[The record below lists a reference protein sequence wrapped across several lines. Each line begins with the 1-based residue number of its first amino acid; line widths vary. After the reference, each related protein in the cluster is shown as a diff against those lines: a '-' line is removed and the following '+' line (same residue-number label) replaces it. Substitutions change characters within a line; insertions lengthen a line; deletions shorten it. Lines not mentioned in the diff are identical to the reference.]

1 MRSACPTIS
10 TFWYSARPIC
20 WASASSAAS
29 ASALRV
35 ALSKSNS
42 VSSESVNGLAT
53 TMASRT
59 MTTTSGPCT
68 GAGATSAFT
77 GCGSQLAKRMSCVHS
92 PVCTHSPA
100 EAVTG
105 APCGVVRY
113 PAASSAARAAVIENQ
128 LTSVTTAM
136 LSLYLDICDS
146 FLDRVRSWSDSFRQ
160 QAFRFPRAPELRNA
174 ALEARASR
182 ELVVVVD
189 ALLPELLQLRVLL
202 LPADVEAAAVVGISK
217 GVHGGAVLIA
227 LDDLARRHLHEVL
240 LPLGTIRGARLEA
253 GLLEQDFGIRGFLA
267 MDGGARG
274 QSEKRDGEVGK
285 SHL

>member
-1 MRSACPTIS
+1 MR
-10 TFWYSARPIC
+10 

-42 VSSESVNGLAT
+42 VSSESANGMAT
-53 TMASRT
+53 TMGSRT
-59 MTTTSGPCT
+59 TTTSSTTLGAST
-68 GAGATSAFT
+68 GAGATSALT
-77 GCGSQLAKRMSCVHS
+77 GCGSQSAKRMPCVHS

-202 LPADVEAAAVVGISK
+202 LPADVEAVAVVRIGED
-217 GVHGGAVLIA
+217 VLGGALLIA
-227 LDDLARRHLHEVL
+227 LDDLPGRQRLHEVL
-240 LPLGTIRGARLEA
+240 LALGTIRGACLEA
-253 GLLEQDFGIRGFLA
+253 GLL
-267 MDGGARG
+267 
-274 QSEKRDGEVGK
+274 K
-285 SHL
+285 